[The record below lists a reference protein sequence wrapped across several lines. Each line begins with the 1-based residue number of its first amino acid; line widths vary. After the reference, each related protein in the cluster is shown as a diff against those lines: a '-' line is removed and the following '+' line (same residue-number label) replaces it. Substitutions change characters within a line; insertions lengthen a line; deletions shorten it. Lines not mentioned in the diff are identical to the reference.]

1 MPDKQAT
8 DLSAADEQRATFN
21 EVLWR
26 ELQALRPEYCASRQ
40 FQPAKFDAQQPDAAG
55 TDPQFQDNLRELY
68 QMIGTLDADADSSK
82 AQPPLSALCLS
93 GGGIR
98 SATFNLGVLQ
108 ALAKNNM
115 LGDFDYLSSVSGGGY
130 IASWLQ
136 AWIHR
141 QQQDEGTS
149 RQVFDN
155 WAGAATSRSIRS
167 RRNPALSITCASSV
181 TTSHRSS
188 ACSRATPGPPPPSSF
203 ATCC

>member
-1 MPDKQAT
+1 MPDTRAT
-8 DLSAADEQRATFN
+8 DLSVADEQRATFN

-26 ELQALRPEYCASRQ
+26 ELQALRPEYCATRQ

-108 ALAKNNM
+108 
-115 LGDFDYLSSVSGGGY
+115 DFADFF
-130 IASWLQ
+130 A
-136 AWIHR
+136 R
-141 QQQDEGTS
+141 
-149 RQVFDN
+149 
-155 WAGAATSRSIRS
+155 
-167 RRNPALSITCASSV
+167 ASSYMN
-181 TTSHRSS
+181 
-188 ACSRATPGPPPPSSF
+188 PGRKRREFKPPREAPAAPR
-203 ATCC
+203 TVLDDE